1 MTPSISMQK
10 ATAAFSAGVLYAAR
24 LTGFAPKKIVQA
36 EAGSILKA
44 CAAETPE
51 ADKAK
56 VEQGAFLRALKGS
69 GLTGKGQ
76 VTVNAGVRG
85 EKGSRGRVFMQKK
98 DGDGYRRTHD
108 AGFQPLNQHYA
119 DKDWLALRQ
128 LVRLAEEKTDR
139 ALARAPQS
147 VSLARG
153 SWVRIA
159 DHAGIDLAQVPGGRI
174 SAAGIARARAAK
186 AYKGQEVNNGTS
198 ATQDEKGK
206 FALTLINRYP
216 GGSSARLAFGRL
228 LAFKVAGRAKFFMTA
243 VRKGYDGSLEQ
254 TTKLFR
260 GWTLKRASA

>member
-24 LTGFAPKKIVQA
+24 LTGFKPKQIVLA

-44 CAAETPE
+44 CAAETPV
-51 ADKAK
+51 ADKGK

-85 EKGSRGRVFMQKK
+85 EKGSRGRVFIQKK
-98 DGDGYRRTHD
+98 NGDGYRRTHD
-108 AGFQPLNQHYA
+108 AGFRPLNQHYA

-139 ALARAPQS
+139 ALARAPE
-147 VSLARG
+147 SLAIARG

-159 DHAGIDLAQVPGGRI
+159 DHAGIDLGLVPGGRI
-174 SAAGIARARAAK
+174 SATAIAKARAAK

-198 ATQDEKGK
+198 VTLDEKGR
-206 FALTLINRYP
+206 FGVTLINRYP
-216 GGSSARLAFGRL
+216 GGAAPKLQFARL
-228 LAFKVAGRAKFFMTA
+228 LAFKVAGRAKFFITA
-243 VRKGYDGSLEQ
+243 VRKGYDGSLDQ

-260 GWTLKRASA
+260 GWTLKRAAA